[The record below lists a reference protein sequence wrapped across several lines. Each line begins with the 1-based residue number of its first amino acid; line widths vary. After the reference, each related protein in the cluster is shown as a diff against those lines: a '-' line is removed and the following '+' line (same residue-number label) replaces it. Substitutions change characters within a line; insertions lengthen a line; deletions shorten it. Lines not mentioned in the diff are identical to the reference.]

1 MGPSRTGFQAQ
12 DIRPTVDFTH
22 RRVEQAELGHCLRVR
37 SLLIHEAIVL
47 VDGHRSPLIYV
58 HIGAVDA
65 QVEKVCDI
73 IDVIDPQRGPR
84 ADSAERLLQARA
96 MVDGV
101 PLTSQLVQREPRC
114 TVDDIE
120 IDFRRVDAAYDRLHT
135 HHRPSGKITLL
146 LAVAFLA
153 GGEEVL
159 RYRVPA
165 VAARPDVLARV
176 DLVVGRARREIQR
189 IAAEV
194 TVAPLVKRISSGLA
208 ESKAAT
214 FLLASSIACF
224 AALP

>member
-1 MGPSRTGFQAQ
+1 
-12 DIRPTVDFTH
+12 
-22 RRVEQAELGHCLRVR
+22 VEQAELGHCLRVR